1 MFADADSA
9 NSAEGRIAP
18 VERNLGR
25 RLLVQ
30 DGASAFQTL
39 TREVGEALGYQ
50 VEVTS
55 SVREFLRMYDSF
67 EPSVIVYDFFSQDM
81 DGFELVNWLDARD
94 SSARVVLTSSRES
107 FFLRA
112 ARDLATARGRLDID
126 VMVEPISRAD
136 VSNMLARRSAVSGAN
151 PRGC

>member
-1 MFADADSA
+1 MFANADPVS
-9 NSAEGRIAP
+9 STEGTAAP
-18 VERNLGR
+18 VERNRGR

-94 SSARVVLTSSRES
+94 SSARVVLTSSKES

-136 VSNMLARRSAVSGAN
+136 VSNLLSRRPASSGAD
-151 PRGC
+151 PRGF